1 LRSWLFFISQFKF
14 REAYVTRGPAIPFR
28 RVTRQ
33 MKNIVNAEQKER
45 WHKAAAQKN
54 GQENCDKNKTK

>member
-1 LRSWLFFISQFKF
+1 
-14 REAYVTRGPAIPFR
+14 
-28 RVTRQ
+28 